1 MCLSCLFFLVIFEA
15 LSWRF
20 SWSDFEAFLF
30 GIWWGMYALTLRGSF
45 PFDSPPKS
53 VVKEA

>member
-1 MCLSCLFFLVIFEA
+1 MCLSHLLFLVIFEA

-30 GIWWGMYALTLRGSF
+30 GIWWGCMHELEEYLGPLSGF
-45 PFDSPPKS
+45 W
-53 VVKEA
+53 